1 MNAIEIMNNEHRDI
15 TRMLKVVRAC
25 CYRVLK
31 GEEINYGDFYKI
43 ADFITEYS
51 DKHHH
56 KKEEIIL
63 FNRMIEHLG
72 VVSQKLVQNGMLV
85 EHDLGRLHIAQL
97 KEALESVKNGNE
109 EGKLDVI
116 ANAISYTH
124 LLERHIDKE
133 DTVVYKYAER
143 ELDKSILELIN
154 KECIEF
160 ERKNKDI
167 KIKYL
172 SLLEELERKYNGRNR
187 YGNI

>member
-1 MNAIEIMNNEHRDI
+1 MNAIEIMNDEHRNI
-15 TRMLKVVRAC
+15 SRMLKVVRVC
-25 CYRVLK
+25 CYKVLK
-31 GEEINYGDFYKI
+31 GEEINYHDFYKI
-43 ADFITEYS
+43 VEFIVEYA

-63 FNRMIEHLG
+63 FNRMIENLG

-97 KEALESVKNGNE
+97 REALENVKNGNE
-109 EGKLDVI
+109 EGKLDII

-133 DTVVYKYAER
+133 DNVVYKYAER
-143 ELDKSILELIN
+143 ELDKSILELID

-160 ERKNKDI
+160 EEKDRDI
-167 KIKYL
+167 KVKYL
-172 SLLEELERKYNGRNR
+172 SLLEELERKYNVEE
-187 YGNI
+187 

>member
-1 MNAIEIMNNEHRDI
+1 MNAIEIMNNEHKDI
-15 TRMLKVVRAC
+15 TRMLKVVRMG
-25 CYRVLK
+25 CYKVLK
-31 GEEINYGDFYKI
+31 DKEINYDDFYKI
-43 ADFITEYS
+43 IEFITEYA

-63 FNRMIEHLG
+63 FNRMIEDLG

-97 KEALESVKNGNE
+97 KEALEDVKNGNE
-109 EGKLDVI
+109 ERVLDVI

-133 DTVVYKYAER
+133 DNVVYKYAQR
-143 ELDKSILELIN
+143 ELDKRILELID
-154 KECIEF
+154 KECIDF
-160 ERKNKDI
+160 EEKNKDV

-172 SLLEELERKYNGRNR
+172 SLLEELERKYNVEG
-187 YGNI
+187 

>member
-15 TRMLKVVRAC
+15 TRMLKIVRIG
-25 CYRVLK
+25 CYKVLK
-31 GEEINYGDFYKI
+31 GEEINYDDFYKI
-43 ADFITEYS
+43 MEFITEYA

-63 FNRMIEHLG
+63 FNKMIEHLG
-72 VVSQKLVQNGMLV
+72 MVSQKLVQNGMLV

-97 KEALESVKNGNE
+97 KEALEDVKNGNE
-109 EGKLDVI
+109 ERVLDVI

-133 DTVVYKYAER
+133 DNVVYKYAQR
-143 ELDKSILELIN
+143 ELDKSILELID

-160 ERKNKDI
+160 ERQNKDI

-172 SLLEELERKYNGRNR
+172 NLLEELEKKYNMEE
-187 YGNI
+187 

>member
-1 MNAIEIMNNEHRDI
+1 MNAIEIMNNEHRNI

-31 GEEINYGDFYKI
+31 GEEINYDDFYKI
-43 ADFITEYS
+43 IEFIVEYA

-85 EHDLGRLHIAQL
+85 EHDLGRLHITQL
-97 KEALESVKNGNE
+97 KEALENVKNGNKE
-109 EGKLDVI
+109 AMLDVM

-124 LLERHIDKE
+124 LLQRHIDKE
-133 DTVVYKYAER
+133 DNVVYKYAQR
-143 ELDKSILELIN
+143 ELDKSILDLID
-154 KECIEF
+154 KECKDF
-160 ERKNKDI
+160 EEQNNNI

-172 SLLEELERKYNGRNR
+172 TSLEELERKYNVEG
-187 YGNI
+187 